1 MRLVRQWL
9 VAGLVAGNKLQKGDS
24 MFLILAIVFLLIWA
38 FGSLVFHAVGGMI
51 HLLLAVALVSA
62 LLHFVR
68 RPGGRA
74 GV

>member
-1 MRLVRQWL
+1 ML
-9 VAGLVAGNKLQKGDS
+9 
-24 MFLILAIVFLLIWA
+24 LILASVFLLIWA
-38 FGSLVFHAVGGMI
+38 FGSLVFHAIGGMV